1 MADNGLT
8 LARLKVLALNI
19 RPLLRKLNA
28 LLDAGK
34 GASADDVRALVVMSA
49 GLAMDISETI
59 VEEIAP
65 SSDVEGIAP

>member
-1 MADNGLT
+1 MADNGPT
-8 LARLKVLALNI
+8 LAKLKVLALNI
-19 RPLLRKLNA
+19 RPLQRKLNA
-28 LLDAGK
+28 LLEAGK
-34 GASADDVRALVVMSA
+34 GASAYDVWALTVMVA